1 MTLNDDPKEEDWA
14 TIVGIVKDTKPRA
27 VDLTASPVAEM
38 YMPFAQQP
46 ESSTALMIRTT
57 NNPESIAAAVRH
69 EVQTLDKTQL
79 VHSVRTLDSVMSEA
93 VATPRFRTSL
103 LGVFAVVALILA
115 MVGIYGVMSY
125 AVTQRTHEIGIRMA
139 LGARAADVLKLIVRK
154 GMGPVLLGV
163 ALGLAGAIGLNR
175 LMASL
180 LFRVTS
186 TDALALA
193 TVSVGLILVSLIACS
208 VPALVATKL

>member
-1 MTLNDDPKEEDWA
+1 YFQTMEIPVLKGRPFDARDDQKAQNAIIINETLARRYFPGEEPIGRRMTLNDKNPKEEDWA

-38 YMPFAQQP
+38 YLPFAQEPQ
-46 ESSTALMIRTT
+46 SSTALLIRTT
-57 NNPESIAAAVRH
+57 NNPEIAAAAVRH

-125 AVTQRTHEIGIRMA
+125 AVTQRTHEI
-139 LGARAADVLKLIVRK
+139 
-154 GMGPVLLGV
+154 
-163 ALGLAGAIGLNR
+163 
-175 LMASL
+175 
-180 LFRVTS
+180 
-186 TDALALA
+186 
-193 TVSVGLILVSLIACS
+193 
-208 VPALVATKL
+208 